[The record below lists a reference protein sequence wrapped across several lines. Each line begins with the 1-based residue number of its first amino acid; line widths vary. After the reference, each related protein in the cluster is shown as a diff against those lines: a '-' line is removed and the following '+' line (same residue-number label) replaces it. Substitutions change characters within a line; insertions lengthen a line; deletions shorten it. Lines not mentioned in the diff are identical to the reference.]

1 VRLRSRLVQETLA
14 LAGITVGV
22 ALVFAA
28 LVANTSLTGSIRQ
41 LTDGIVGAADLQ
53 LAARGQQGMDERMLA
68 RVERVD
74 GVRTAVPLVDAWAN
88 VVGPEGERSVLLI
101 GGEARFARLDG
112 TMLPNF
118 AEAALGRQTTIGL
131 PQPVATDLGLSL
143 GEPLTIEVGAR
154 RHAIP
159 LGAQLQGTDV
169 GALIDSPVALASL
182 DSAQRLAGLEGRLT
196 RVFVDADPGAEA
208 DVEAALRDLSDGR
221 LNVGPA
227 SSEVDVFERAAFPTN
242 QSIALFSVFSAL
254 VGFLFAFSAV
264 LLTVPQRRR
273 LIADL
278 RMAGHPPWVLVQ
290 ILLFDALVLGVVGA
304 GLGLLLGD
312 QVSRHL
318 FDSTPAYLSAAFAV
332 GSQRLVSWQAVT
344 AATATG
350 VLAAGLAVMVPLRDI
365 LSRYVVASPPDG
377 KRRGD
382 RWAAALGGACLA
394 ATAAVL
400 IDVPAAAFFS
410 IFALTVALLCV
421 LPLTLSLVAS
431 ACGAASRSLRSPV
444 PVLAILE
451 LRSRATHLRTL
462 AVVATGGVAVFATV
476 AIGGAHA
483 DLERGLQQSAR
494 EIDGNADIWVTFD
507 GGGNTLATSYLAPP
521 DAYAAL
527 RDVPGVRGVLPYR
540 GSFLDV
546 GDLRAWVL
554 APAPQSLRPVPPSQI
569 REGDAEVA
577 ARRVERGGWVALSEA
592 IAEQKGVGVGDR
604 VTLPSPVPTPLRVA
618 AVTNNLAWPSGAI
631 VLNADDYA
639 RAWGTE
645 RVSGLQIEVERG
657 RSDAAVAAAVR
668 SALGRDT
675 PLRVETSQQRV
686 ERHYG
691 TARDALSRLTQI
703 SILVIISAVLAM
715 AAAMGGMIWQRRDT
729 LAALKVHGY
738 PESELWRALLLESV
752 LLLGTGCVVGGLFGL
767 YGQMLMSRALAT
779 ITGFPIVYG
788 AAGTTALTI
797 LVLVTAVS
805 VAMLAIPGWLA
816 VRVRAA
822 PGATR

>member
-1 VRLRSRLVQETLA
+1 VRLRSRLVQEALA

-41 LTDGIVGAADLQ
+41 LTEGIVGAADLQ
-53 LAARGQQGMDERMLA
+53 LSARGQQGMDERLLA
-68 RVERVD
+68 RVERID
-74 GVRTAVPLVDAWAN
+74 GVRNAVPLVDAWVN
-88 VVGPEGERSVLLI
+88 VEGPDGERSLLLV

-112 TMLPNF
+112 TLLPNF
-118 AEAALGRQTTIGL
+118 AEAELGRQKTVGL

-143 GEPLTIEVGAR
+143 GESLVLETGSR
-154 RHAIP
+154 RHEIP
-159 LGAQLQGTDV
+159 LGAQLQSTDV
-169 GALIDSPVALASL
+169 GTLIDSPVALASL
-182 DSAQRLAGLEGRLT
+182 SSAQRLAGLEGRLT
-196 RVFVDADPGAEA
+196 RVFVEAEPGSEKA
-208 DVEAALRDLSDGR
+208 VEEGLRDLANGR

-227 SSEVDVFERAAFPTN
+227 SGEVDVFERAAFPTN

-290 ILLFDALVLGVVGA
+290 ILLFDALVLGLAGA

-318 FDSTPAYLSAAFAV
+318 FDSTPDYLSAAFAV
-332 GSQRLVSWQAVT
+332 GSQRVVSWQAVAV
-344 AATATG
+344 AAGTG
-350 VLAAGLAVMVPLRDI
+350 LLAAGLAVMVPLRDI
-365 LSRYVVASPPDG
+365 LSRYVAVPSAQA
-377 KRRGD
+377 RRNGD
-382 RWAAALGGACLA
+382 RWAAGLGCVCLA
-394 ATAAVL
+394 ATAAAL
-400 IDVPAAAFFS
+400 IEAPAAAFFS
-410 IFALTVALLCV
+410 IFVLTVALLCV
-421 LPLTLSLVAS
+421 LPLTLCIVAG
-431 ACGAASRSLRSPV
+431 ACGAAAGSLRSPV

-462 AVVATGGVAVFATV
+462 AVVATGAVAVFATV

-494 EIDGNADIWVTFD
+494 EIDGNADVWVTFD
-507 GGGNTLATSYLAPP
+507 GSGNTLATSYLGHPR
-521 DAYAAL
+521 AYADL
-527 RDVPGVRGVLPYR
+527 QDVPGVRAVLPYR
-540 GSFLDV
+540 GSFLDI

-554 APAPQSLRPVPPSQI
+554 APAPQSVRSVPPSQV
-569 REGDAEVA
+569 RDGDAQVA
-577 ARRVERGGWVALSEA
+577 AERVEGGGWVAVSEA
-592 IAEQKGVGVGDR
+592 VAEKQGVGVGDR

-618 AVTNNLAWPSGAI
+618 AVTNNLAWPSGAV

-645 RVSGLQIEVERG
+645 RVSGLQIEAERDH
-657 RSDAAVAAAVR
+657 SEAEVAAAVR
-668 SALGRDT
+668 RKLGPDT